1 MAAIK
6 YGIALPHTEIEP
18 DPVALRDW
26 AQGVEALGFHHV
38 RVPEHVLGANPASR
52 PDWHGLYD
60 LHTPFYEPM
69 TLIPFLA
76 AHTSVLQFATTILIL
91 PQRQTVLVA
100 KQAAC
105 VDLLC
110 GGRWRMG
117 IGVGWNELEYDALGV
132 DFRARGDIYEEQIGV
147 LRALWTSDAVTL
159 DLPHHRIDDAGIC
172 PLPVQRPIPLWMGGG
187 MDPSQAKPAGE
198 RVLRRI
204 ARLADGWL
212 PVCAPES
219 DAAQRM
225 FEQFHGFAR
234 EYGRDPASIGIEG
247 SIRDAKSDQHKWPAR
262 IAAWRALGATHIGIN
277 TMGNG
282 LSGVAEHLRDLEEV
296 KAIIDGA

>member
-1 MAAIK
+1 MSDLK
-6 YGIALPHTEIEP
+6 FGVALPHTEIEQ
-18 DPVALRDW
+18 DPIALRDW
-26 AQGVEALGFHHV
+26 AQGMEELGFDHV

-52 PDWHGLYD
+52 PDWQGLYD

-76 AHTSVLQFATTILIL
+76 AHTTKLEFATTILIL

-105 VDLLC
+105 ADLLC

-117 IGVGWNELEYDALGV
+117 IGVGWNALEYEALGV
-132 DFRARGDIYEEQIGV
+132 DFTKRGDIYEEQIGV
-147 LRALWTSDAVTL
+147 LRALWTQDAVTF
-159 DLPHHRIDDAGIC
+159 DLPYHKIDDAGIC
-172 PLPVQRPIPLWMGGG
+172 PLPVQRPIPIWFGGG
-187 MDPSQAKPAGE
+187 MDPSQPTPAGE

-219 DAAQRM
+219 EAAIRM
-225 FEQFHGFAR
+225 FEQFRTYAR
-234 EYGRDPASIGIEG
+234 EYGRDPASIGVEG
-247 SIRDAKSDQHKWPAR
+247 SIRDFVTDRDKWPDR
-262 IAAWRALGATHIGIN
+262 IAAWRALGATHVGIN
-277 TMGNG
+277 TMGAG
-282 LSGVAEHLRDLEEV
+282 LSGVAEHLRNLEEV
-296 KAIIDGA
+296 KAIVEAA